1 MKPGPRRIGPAVAAV
16 VVVAAAS
23 AVVVDAAAVA
33 ADVDAPAAVA
43 AAVVGAD
50 ASLYRRTSFF
60 KEGTFRCPLLFSSG

>member
-1 MKPGPRRIGPAVAAV
+1 MKPGPRRIGPAVAVV

-33 ADVDAPAAVA
+33 ADVDAPAVA
-43 AAVVGAD
+43 AAVVGVD

-60 KEGTFRCPLLFSSG
+60 KEGTFRCPLLFF